1 MNKSSRIYIFVSIL
15 IVSLSLQGVYIRFI
29 YAILYENGTCT
40 DVNVTKGA
48 NQGVNVNRL
57 NEEYFKNLTKD
68 NRQLAELIC
77 QKMLNETSLR

>member
-1 MNKSSRIYIFVSIL
+1 MNRSYRICIFVSIL
-15 IVSLSLQGVYIRFI
+15 IVSLSLQGVYFRFI

-40 DVNVTKGA
+40 SENVTKGA
-48 NQGVNVNRL
+48 NQSVNVNQL

-77 QKMLNETSLR
+77 QKTLNETS